1 MRIVK
6 LIFIILVII
15 YLIAS
20 SIYIINKIDYNYDH
34 RDPFE
39 AVGMGFSRSDNILRL
54 FMGIPRTT
62 TTYGGV
68 SPSFW
73 IEVIIKLVFAVL
85 LMIYA
90 IKLFKKHNK

>member
-39 AVGMGFSRSDNILRL
+39 AVGMGFSRSDNIL
-54 FMGIPRTT
+54 
-62 TTYGGV
+62 
-68 SPSFW
+68 
-73 IEVIIKLVFAVL
+73 A
-85 LMIYA
+85 
-90 IKLFKKHNK
+90 

>member
-20 SIYIINKIDYNYDH
+20 SIYIINKIDYN
-34 RDPFE
+34 RNPFE
-39 AVGMGFSRSDNILRL
+39 AVGMGFSSSDNILRL

-73 IEVIIKLVFAVL
+73 IEVIIKLFFAVL